1 MHLLLFLPR
10 LQLRHGSVHS
20 LWASFLTQRSYAS
33 SRNRDTDFST
43 RCELFEMGVYAAA
56 LPCSSRDNRSSVWH
70 ISLSSKHG
78 HIKIVVFY
86 SSLVALLNLFF
97 ELETNQRHLVHI
109 PVLADYWKLG
119 RFPAAKPAPQHCD
132 SLGWWGMHAKPVPW
146 ICLRTLE
153 KIKKKWKKQKVTYT
167 FLLRQ
172 KLKTTLSKTRIRM
185 LRSSVGAILAKQ
197 YHHRVSSPLLCVL
210 LHPSVEPKHIIG
222 YTLRRLHKPHT
233 K

>member
-1 MHLLLFLPR
+1 MWAVWNGR
-10 LQLRHGSVHS
+10 LCSCPS
-20 LWASFLTQRSYAS
+20 LQFTGQS
-33 SRNRDTDFST
+33 
-43 RCELFEMGVYAAA
+43 
-56 LPCSSRDNRSSVWH
+56 
-70 ISLSSKHG
+70 
-78 HIKIVVFY
+78 IKRLAYQFVFKTWPYQNCFFY

-97 ELETNQRHLVHI
+97 ELETNQRHVVHI
-109 PVLADYWKLG
+109 AVLADYWKLG

-153 KIKKKWKKQKVTYT
+153 KMEKKQKVVTYT

-172 KLKTTLSKTRIRM
+172 KLKITLSKTRIRM

-222 YTLRRLHKPHT
+222 YTLRTLPKPHT
-233 K
+233 T